1 MDIER
6 SPPVQRG
13 NEFCLRFILQS
24 PKEES
29 LVVVEWSERIYS
41 LGFYLSDK
49 LRNDPGIQRDAKKG
63 RRVDSV
69 SGYGST
75 VGRSL
80 ESDFSVTSQLNQIRP
95 RLKL

>member
-13 NEFCLRFILQS
+13 NEFCLRFVLQS

-49 LRNDPGIQRDAKKG
+49 LRNDQVFREMPRREGGLIQ
-63 RRVDSV
+63 
-69 SGYGST
+69 
-75 VGRSL
+75 
-80 ESDFSVTSQLNQIRP
+80 
-95 RLKL
+95 